1 MTSALRRAA
10 LIASGLM
17 LAATSAN
24 AQLTTAVTNAL
35 SGTTGNLTGGALPTG
50 SLTVPLPTVV
60 QPPDPTSQSALS
72 GLLTAPTS
80 VILPSLPAAPGL
92 PALPTTLP
100 ALPSPP
106 QPLGLNTIVVN
117 GVPLGTAITPEP
129 Q

>member
-1 MTSALRRAA
+1 MKCALRRAA
-10 LIASGLM
+10 LLAGAIT

-35 SGTTGNLTGGALPTG
+35 SGTTGNLTGGLLPTG

-60 QPPDPTSQSALS
+60 QPPDPTSMSALS
-72 GLLTAPTS
+72 GLLTPPSS
-80 VILPSLPAAPGL
+80 VVLPSLPATPG
-92 PALPTTLP
+92 LPTTLP
-100 ALPSPP
+100 ALPAPP

-117 GVPLGTAITPEP
+117 GVPLGTAIAPA